1 MNLLD
6 KWGADVVEAAQRNIG
21 AFRTVRGKR
30 RRTDTTGT
38 LRKSLGYLLAYEGDK
53 IIYKFTSDVEYAAY
67 INKGVSGIKKKY
79 PTRFSFKGGDMPS
92 KGHVDSIMK
101 WMKAKPLRLRD
112 PETGSFVKSTEA
124 RKKSAAFG
132 IARSIR
138 RKGIE
143 PTYFMDDAILDG
155 IDKLEDIMGEF
166 IEVEID
172 EALSNGNN

>member
-1 MNLLD
+1 
-6 KWGADVVEAAQRNIG
+6 
-21 AFRTVRGKR
+21 
-30 RRTDTTGT
+30 
-38 LRKSLGYLLAYEGDK
+38 
-53 IIYKFTSDVEYAAY
+53 
-67 INKGVSGIKKKY
+67 
-79 PTRFSFKGGDMPS
+79 MPS
-92 KGHVDSIMK
+92 KGHVDSILK

-112 PETGSFVKSTEA
+112 PLTGKFVKATEKIT
-124 RKKSAAFG
+124 RGKNKGKTRDNRKSAAFG

-166 IEVEID
+166 IEVKID

>member
-30 RRTDTTGT
+30 RRTDTDGT
-38 LRKSLGYLLAYEGDK
+38 LRNSLGYLLAYEGDK

-79 PTRFSFKGGDMPS
+79 PTPFSFKGGDMPS
-92 KGHVDSIMK
+92 KGHVDAIRK
-101 WMKAKPLRLRD
+101 WMQAKPLRLRD
-112 PETGSFVKSTEA
+112 PETGEFVKATKA
-124 RKKSAAFG
+124 RKKSAAFA

-155 IDKLEDIMGEF
+155 IEKLEDIIGEF
-166 IEVEID
+166 VEVKID
-172 EALSNGNN
+172 ESFNGNN